1 MYYIMP
7 QQIRMGFSTSK
18 STKRINI
25 SNVIQPAQNM
35 MISNNFQKIG
45 YGNMNSIFYSKGS
58 SCG

>member
-18 STKRINI
+18 SSKSINI
-25 SNVIQPAQNM
+25 SDVIQPTQNKM
-35 MISNNFQKIG
+35 ASNNFKKIG
-45 YGNMNSIFYSKGS
+45 YGNMNNIFYSKGS

>member
-7 QQIRMGFSTSK
+7 QQIRMGFSNSN
-18 STKRINI
+18 SPRPIRI
-25 SNVIQPAQNM
+25 SNVIQPRQNM
-35 MISNNFQKIG
+35 MASNNFKKIG

>member
-1 MYYIMP
+1 MP

-18 STKRINI
+18 STKRIQSINTI
-25 SNVIQPAQNM
+25 KPTQNM

-45 YGNMNSIFYSKGS
+45 YGNMNNIFYSKGS